1 MDCNCP
7 LCDSISSI
15 FFEQT
20 YSCSHCSLIF
30 KSPEIYISKASEEA
44 RYNFHQNS
52 TGEQGYI
59 DFLNKLA
66 MPLKEFI
73 KKDFTLLDYG
83 CGPYSQIAEILKSDV
98 AVTKFYDPL
107 FSPNEFAKEKFDVV
121 TCTEVV
127 EHFKNPKLE
136 WEKLFATVKSS
147 GILGIMT
154 QFYNDEVDY
163 KSWWYKNDPTHVVF
177 YRQKTLDFL
186 AQKYQMKILYNDHR
200 SVIIFQNGN

>member
-1 MDCNCP
+1 
-7 LCDSISSI
+7 
-15 FFEQT
+15 
-20 YSCSHCSLIF
+20 
-30 KSPEIYISKASEEA
+30 
-44 RYNFHQNS
+44 
-52 TGEQGYI
+52 
-59 DFLNKLA
+59 
-66 MPLKEFI
+66 
-73 KKDFTLLDYG
+73 
-83 CGPYSQIAEILKSDV
+83 
-98 AVTKFYDPL
+98 
-107 FSPNEFAKEKFDVV
+107 
-121 TCTEVV
+121 
-127 EHFKNPKLE
+127 LE